1 MRNTS
6 SSTSSFFTIMCCPI
20 MLCHT
25 NSIYDIIAFFRV
37 GIRRNFTQTIVVDD
51 AAATALH
58 LCVEDVGM
66 NVLHKQHNLQRPDIG
81 ACCYQRHGDGNAE
94 ILLYSQITNKAIRVA
109 SGVSDLLYKV
119 LRHYAILELFTEYLL
134 GNFDDLGCMIIVLCE
149 DQRFRDVFPFL
160 FTVGV
165 ELLVYGLFIC
175 RIWTF
180 YMPPTLF

>member
-66 NVLHKQHNLQRPDIG
+66 NVLLRLALRPSH
-81 ACCYQRHGDGNAE
+81 R
-94 ILLYSQITNKAIRVA
+94 
-109 SGVSDLLYKV
+109 
-119 LRHYAILELFTEYLL
+119 
-134 GNFDDLGCMIIVLCE
+134 
-149 DQRFRDVFPFL
+149 
-160 FTVGV
+160 
-165 ELLVYGLFIC
+165 
-175 RIWTF
+175 
-180 YMPPTLF
+180 